1 MMRITVIGL
10 GGARFDID
18 SVDMIEV
25 GGVRITPEMI
35 TEFGQ
40 MPEQL
45 VSMKKCGEQ
54 VRVKVVRTMS
64 PEETEKLWE

>member
-1 MMRITVIGL
+1 MRITVIGL

-18 SVDMIEV
+18 SVDIIEV
-25 GGVRITPEMI
+25 GGVRVTAELIAS
-35 TEFGQ
+35 FGQ
-40 MPEQL
+40 RPEQL
-45 VSMKKCGEQ
+45 VSMKKCGEI